1 MDISH
6 FCPTE
11 IASDA
16 DEKTPYPTR
25 NYLKNFTNM
34 LFKWFSNNHIVPNA
48 GKYHLLTSTSDEV
61 SVKIENETIKNSS
74 QEKLLGTVI
83 DNLCKKKTHP
93 LATIA
98 NCMDLGKKCSI
109 INAFILHNSRTAHRY
124 ECFAVENVTTE

>member
-83 DNLCKKKTHP
+83 DNLCKKTP
-93 LATIA
+93 SSSY
-98 NCMDLGKKCSI
+98 NC
-109 INAFILHNSRTAHRY
+109 
-124 ECFAVENVTTE
+124 